1 MVMPRARSKLQGIGL
16 GRTCVD
22 TPDRFDDTGLE
33 EDPFGEAGLTGV
45 YMRQDPDIDDRHA

>member
-1 MVMPRARSKLQGIGL
+1 MVMPRAFQLQGIGL